1 MPEESCT
8 RAKSLLTAMSLQND
22 AEAIWS
28 VATVNIIL
36 SEALH
41 HKAHPH
47 HHHCAPWDHHIVP
60 QWAGGQS
67 GIFRG
72 PLLTMITI
80 IIVPLIP
87 SPSNG
92 CWPKW
97 IFAFRGPS
105 CPVELPTRDSSL
117 SLPCP
122 ASHKD
127 LPLAIFLPLFLLL
140 LLFLL
145 FLLFFNII
153 LIS

>member
-1 MPEESCT
+1 MASADFSRRSWKPLVKYNEFVVTLNVSKITAMFQELKSKLNFIGQNKKPVESCT

-41 HKAHPH
+41 HEAHPH

-67 GIFRG
+67 GRFRG

-80 IIVPLIP
+80 IIVPLMP
-87 SPSNG
+87 SSSNG

-97 IFAFRGPS
+97 IFAF
-105 CPVELPTRDSSL
+105 
-117 SLPCP
+117 
-122 ASHKD
+122 
-127 LPLAIFLPLFLLL
+127 
-140 LLFLL
+140 
-145 FLLFFNII
+145 
-153 LIS
+153 